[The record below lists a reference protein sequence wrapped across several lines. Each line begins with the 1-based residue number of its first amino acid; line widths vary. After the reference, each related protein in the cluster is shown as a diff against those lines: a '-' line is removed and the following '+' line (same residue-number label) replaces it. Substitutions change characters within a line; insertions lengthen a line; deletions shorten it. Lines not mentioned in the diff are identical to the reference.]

1 MAVDYNDLLYEKA
14 QKEYNDLIAELKELP
29 SEQVIERAYEK
40 VIKENI
46 LCILEDSQRDQK
58 EAKALYLEKYPL
70 DRAYQDW
77 LKSDVSGTAML
88 RDSIDDTANDESK
101 MNGMLPNRAVY
112 AEPETVEMSYQE
124 MTKRFREA
132 ENNRKEH
139 LTGYVVFTEDSFD
152 KPYSEE
158 SRTYVISS
166 NNKAFQSGMGGY
178 SIYASCLD
186 GTDPCL
192 RLDGYMSA
200 EHGGENGWKIE
211 KCYMKENSR
220 EMLDI
225 IFGQF
230 FIAYAPIESENFQSL
245 PKNLAEKYKEKF
257 KYPERIAKV
266 NGEIVA
272 VPFKPKTK
280 EAER

>member
-1 MAVDYNDLLYEKA
+1 MTNDKKTISVLLVEPNKYPKII
-14 QKEYNDLIAELKELP
+14 QI
-29 SEQVIERAYEK
+29 
-40 VIKENI
+40 
-46 LCILEDSQRDQK
+46 EDSLEAMQK
-58 EAKALYLEKYPL
+58 IVGGDIEEYMPFEDEVA
-70 DRAYQDW
+70 
-77 LKSDVSGTAML
+77 
-88 RDSIDDTANDESK
+88 IICNDEGK
-101 MNGMLPNRAVY
+101 LAGLPLNRAIY

-124 MTKRFREA
+124 MTQRFREA
-132 ENNRKEH
+132 ENNHKEH
-139 LTGYVVFTEDSFD
+139 LTGYIVFTEDSFD
-152 KPYSEE
+152 KQYSEE
-158 SRTYVISS
+158 SRTYVITSC
-166 NNKAFQSGMGGY
+166 NKAFQSGMGGY

-186 GTDPCL
+186 GSDPCV
-192 RLDGYMSA
+192 RLDGYMSD

-230 FIAYAPIESENFQSL
+230 FIAYAPIESENIQSL

>member
-1 MAVDYNDLLYEKA
+1 MANTIW
-14 QKEYNDLIAELKELP
+14 KEVFLIMC
-29 SEQVIERAYEK
+29 SSS
-40 VIKENI
+40 KENARNTERFSFTLRI
-46 LCILEDSQRDQK
+46 TDNYTLQMLCGAPHNIC
-58 EAKALYLEKYPL
+58 
-70 DRAYQDW
+70 
-77 LKSDVSGTAML
+77 
-88 RDSIDDTANDESK
+88 NDESK
-101 MNGMLPNRAVY
+101 MNGMPPNRAVY

-132 ENNRKEH
+132 ENDRKEH

-178 SIYASCLD
+178 SIYASSLD
-186 GTDPCL
+186 GSDKCV
-192 RLDGYMSA
+192 RLEAYMA
-200 EHGGENGWKIE
+200 DEHGGENGWKIE

-272 VPFKPKTK
+272 VPFKPVRADK
-280 EAER
+280 ER

>member
-1 MAVDYNDLLYEKA
+1 MISVLL
-14 QKEYNDLIAELKELP
+14 AEP
-29 SEQVIERAYEK
+29 
-40 VIKENI
+40 N
-46 LCILEDSQRDQK
+46 
-58 EAKALYLEKYPL
+58 KYPKMIEIEYSL
-70 DRAYQDW
+70 E
-77 LKSDVSGTAML
+77 AMQKIVGG
-88 RDSIDDTANDESK
+88 DIEEYMPFEDEVAIICNDESK
-101 MNGMLPNRAVY
+101 MNGMPPNRAVY

-132 ENNRKEH
+132 EHNRKEH

-178 SIYASCLD
+178 SIYASSLD
-186 GTDPCL
+186 GSDKCV
-192 RLDGYMSA
+192 RLEAYMSA

-272 VPFKPKTK
+272 VPFKPVRADK
-280 EAER
+280 ER

>member
-1 MAVDYNDLLYEKA
+1 MSSKQNDRHIIWSDIHLDFEDWRADLEEQYPDLSEDELIQKMYEINSDYLGD
-14 QKEYNDLIAELKELP
+14 
-29 SEQVIERAYEK
+29 ERMNL
-40 VIKENI
+40 NI
-46 LCILEDSQRDQK
+46 QLSQPILVED
-58 EAKALYLEKYPL
+58 EVA
-70 DRAYQDW
+70 
-77 LKSDVSGTAML
+77 
-88 RDSIDDTANDESK
+88 IICNDESK
-101 MNGMLPNRAVY
+101 MNGMLPNRVVY

-132 ENNRKEH
+132 ENNRGEH

>member
-1 MAVDYNDLLYEKA
+1 M
-14 QKEYNDLIAELKELP
+14 
-29 SEQVIERAYEK
+29 
-40 VIKENI
+40 
-46 LCILEDSQRDQK
+46 
-58 EAKALYLEKYPL
+58 
-70 DRAYQDW
+70 
-77 LKSDVSGTAML
+77 KS
-88 RDSIDDTANDESK
+88 
-101 MNGMLPNRAVY
+101 
-112 AEPETVEMSYQE
+112 SYQE

-132 ENNRKEH
+132 ENNRGEH

-245 PKNLAEKYKEKF
+245 PKNLAEKYKGKF
-257 KYPERIAKV
+257 KYPERITKV

>member
-1 MAVDYNDLLYEKA
+1 
-14 QKEYNDLIAELKELP
+14 
-29 SEQVIERAYEK
+29 
-40 VIKENI
+40 
-46 LCILEDSQRDQK
+46 
-58 EAKALYLEKYPL
+58 
-70 DRAYQDW
+70 
-77 LKSDVSGTAML
+77 
-88 RDSIDDTANDESK
+88 

-132 ENNRKEH
+132 ENNRGEH

-266 NGEIVA
+266 NGEIIA
-272 VPFKPKTK
+272 VPFKPKNK